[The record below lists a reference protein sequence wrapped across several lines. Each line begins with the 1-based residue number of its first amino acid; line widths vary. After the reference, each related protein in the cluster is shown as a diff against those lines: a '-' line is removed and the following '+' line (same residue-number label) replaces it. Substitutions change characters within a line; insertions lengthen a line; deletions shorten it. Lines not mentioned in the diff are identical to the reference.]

1 MEVVQAS
8 IKGLKEWRMHR
19 RTNRRPNKQDR
30 AKKPWLFPRGR
41 LRDRRR
47 GNEDTLLGQEPQPFL
62 RLDKGLQGGS
72 EDLQRSKDWVSER
85 RDI

>member
-8 IKGLKEWRMHR
+8 IKGLKERRMHR

-47 GNEDTLLGQEPQPFL
+47 GNEDTLLGQESQPIFYI
-62 RLDKGLQGGS
+62 DKGLQDRG
-72 EDLQRSKDWVSER
+72 EDLQRSEDWLSHK
-85 RDI
+85 